1 MAVGRVYLTTR
12 DLVASGGK
20 GGRVTSPALTYTSE
34 DLERDIAQK
43 MNLAAS
49 SDDKGAEPVAK
60 AKVEREKEGG
70 EMMEVGESG
79 EMFEELAVSGK
90 TYRVGDIVYLTARC
104 VSLRS
109 CDHHVCVM

>member
-12 DLVASGGK
+12 DLAASGGK
-20 GGRVTSPALTYTSE
+20 GGRLTSPALTYTSE
-34 DLERDIAQK
+34 DLERDIARK
-43 MNLAAS
+43 INLAAS

-70 EMMEVGESG
+70 EMMEVEGSET
-79 EMFEELAVSGK
+79 FEELTVSGK